1 MKSQTIKEIF
11 ASNLKYYI
19 KSRGT
24 TQAELCNKLD
34 IPKMTMS
41 NWVKANTYPRPD
53 KVQLLADHF
62 GIKRSDL
69 TEEKEKD
76 GLMKLSS
83 ANYNYYP
90 ISISAGAPFN
100 VEGISAEQITIPDA
114 IMGKW
119 SGSTDINV
127 MKINGQS
134 MNELIPDQSLIAVKP
149 IELTNLNNN
158 DIVVFSDDN
167 DYSVKR
173 FYNDKKN
180 EQFIFSPEST
190 DRSFTDYTVSYSE
203 ATNLKI
209 HGKVVVYI
217 VELD

>member
-1 MKSQTIKEIF
+1 MSKTVKEIF
-11 ASNLKYYI
+11 ARNLNYYI
-19 KSRGT
+19 ESRGT
-24 TQAELCNKLD
+24 TQTELCNKLD

-69 TEEKEKD
+69 TEEKGEENIIR
-76 GLMKLSS
+76 LSS
-83 ANYNYYP
+83 ANYNYFP
-90 ISISAGAPFN
+90 VSISAGTPFN
-100 VEGISAEQITIPDA
+100 VGATNAEQITIPDA

-119 SGSTDINV
+119 AGQSDINV
-127 MKINGQS
+127 MKIDGQS
-134 MNELIPDQSLIAVKP
+134 MNKVIPDQSLIAVKTTD
-149 IELTNLNNN
+149 LTNLKDN

-173 FYNDKKN
+173 FYNDKENKR
-180 EQFIFSPEST
+180 FVFSPEST
-190 DRSFTDYTVSYSE
+190 DRRFIDYTIQYDQ
-203 ATNLKI
+203 ANNLKI